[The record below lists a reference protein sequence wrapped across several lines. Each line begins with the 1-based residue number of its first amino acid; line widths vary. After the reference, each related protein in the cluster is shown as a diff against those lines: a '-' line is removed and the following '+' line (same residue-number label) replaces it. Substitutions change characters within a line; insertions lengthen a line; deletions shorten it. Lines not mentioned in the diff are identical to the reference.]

1 MFITPG
7 QLFGGG
13 RQRQFSVHEDFL
25 LSGKTAVLQFHLEA
39 TGVTSVI
46 LMDLDIA
53 FCFANRDQI
62 YIYIYIHIYIY
73 IYIYIYNYV
82 IVYIYILCILSQ
94 NEIQLST
101 SPLYTLTNWGC

>member
-7 QLFGGG
+7 QLFGSG

-62 YIYIYIHIYIY
+62 L
-73 IYIYIYNYV
+73 YIYNCV
-82 IVYIYILCILSQ
+82 IVYIYHAYYPKMKSSYQHHRFIH
-94 NEIQLST
+94 
-101 SPLYTLTNWGC
+101 

>member
-62 YIYIYIHIYIY
+62 YIYTYIY

-82 IVYIYILCILSQ
+82 IVYIYYAYYPKMKSSYQHHRFIH
-94 NEIQLST
+94 
-101 SPLYTLTNWGC
+101 

>member
-62 YIYIYIHIYIY
+62 YIYIYI
-73 IYIYIYNYV
+73 YIYNYV
-82 IVYIYILCILSQ
+82 IVYIYIYILCILSQ